1 MWQKLG
7 LWPIVAN
14 IFISLLWMRIPRG
27 RDTERSHEL
36 PEPLNKAEL
45 KARTL
50 SRAPTSLFRVFSTI
64 GSVSFH
70 WCVCI
75 FLCWRGHR
83 CSPAFFFFIT
93 LSKTYFLFV
102 ISLFHPGHLITF
114 LWAVSAIFW
123 RKKKRF
129 SKKYPPQGPCVE
141 KECISLA
148 NRVSVERLSLLIILG
163 ESIAWLR
170 NMTFFLATSFHLI
183 KNDHFPICFY

>member
-1 MWQKLG
+1 MG
-7 LWPIVAN
+7 LQSQTKWAIEQQQYIRTLCSIYQYMICLDSNAT
-14 IFISLLWMRIPRG
+14 MRG

-36 PEPLNKAEL
+36 PEPLNKSKL

-50 SRAPTSLFRVFSTI
+50 SRAPRSLFRVFSTI

-123 RKKKRF
+123 RKKK
-129 SKKYPPQGPCVE
+129 K
-141 KECISLA
+141 
-148 NRVSVERLSLLIILG
+148 NSVRNNLPKDLV
-163 ESIAWLR
+163 LR
-170 NMTFFLATSFHLI
+170 
-183 KNDHFPICFY
+183 KNA